1 VSKKD
6 IRISPNAIYGEK
18 IIGISIEKYNQL
30 KEDYAQTM
38 VDRNSYLLEKEM
50 LEEKVKQLETEL
62 YFCRRNRKMENVIG
76 EK

>member
-1 VSKKD
+1 MSKKD